1 MEAVKRHVVKNVT
14 DPSSR
19 QVVGFVAL
27 LLFLLG
33 VMLTAVVL
41 REISQ
46 QAEREHILN
55 LQSRVTTLGTQIENR
70 NSNYD
75 RLLIASA
82 SRYSHE
88 ATLVTNQRWGWF
100 VNDMDIQT
108 TFPSLQGIGFAEYV
122 NTADIPAYIDR
133 MKAEGFTSIQY
144 RADTDKYDDH
154 AIVSYLMPHN
164 SANTKAVGYDM
175 MSESRRRVAIET
187 ARDSGRVATTE
198 PVTLLQDSDR
208 GVDNV
213 YGILKYFP
221 IYRGAY
227 IPTAVD
233 ARKNEIYGFSYLVSR
248 PRDFF
253 ENILKHDPSIGRDI
267 NIRVDDVTSNES
279 YELFSRSDAAP
290 SRKPLESYSADFSFG
305 NRIWTV
311 TAEGNDTSVNKFYG
325 SGAVFGLGVL
335 LSAALAGIL
344 YWILRSRFAHVEEK
358 VETEIQRSKDELL
371 ALASHQLRTPASGV
385 KQYLGLLSGGMLG
398 ELNEMQREVTRKAY
412 DANERQLE
420 IINELL
426 YVSKIDA
433 GQLHIQPRR
442 TNITELIRRSID
454 NFEEQASH
462 KNISLVFAKSTP
474 DYFIHVDDRYIG
486 MAIENLI
493 SNAIKYSHPDSKV
506 TMKVT
511 NTRQKLEFSVTD
523 RGVGVAEADIPEI
536 FGKFNRVDNVLSRK
550 EGGSGLGL
558 FLAKQ
563 LATAHGGDIRVTS
576 KEGKGSTFTLVLSR
590 THHLSPKTV
599 DLSDA
604 SGVK

>member
-19 QVVGFVAL
+19 QVVGFVAS

-75 RLLIASA
+75 QLLIASA

-88 ATLVTNQRWGWF
+88 ATAVTSQRWGWF

-154 AIVSYLMPHN
+154 AIISYLMPHD

-198 PVTLLQDSDR
+198 PVTLVQDSDR

-221 IYRGAY
+221 IYRGGH
-227 IPTAVD
+227 IPTSVD
-233 ARKNEIYGFSYLVSR
+233 ARKNEIYGFSYLASR

-311 TAEGNDTSVNKFYG
+311 TAEGNDTSVNRFYG

-358 VETEIQRSKDELL
+358 VEAEIQRSKDELL

-398 ELNEMQREVTRKAY
+398 ELNEMQREVTKKAY

-511 NTRQKLEFSVTD
+511 NTRQQLEFSVTD

-590 THHLSPKTV
+590 THHLSTKTV
-599 DLSDA
+599 DLSDT